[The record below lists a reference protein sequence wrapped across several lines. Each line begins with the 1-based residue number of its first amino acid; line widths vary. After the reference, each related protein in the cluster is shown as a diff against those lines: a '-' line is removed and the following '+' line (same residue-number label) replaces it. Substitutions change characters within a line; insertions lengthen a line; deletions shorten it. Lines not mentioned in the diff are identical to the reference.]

1 VTADGVQPKSQFNL
15 KKDGQK
21 MTVRLETLGYPA
33 KAHTQVSVRQP
44 AQAQL
49 GRCDIAKAADA
60 EIVRPEVVAKHL
72 HAAWPRACRRHRY
85 VAN

>member
-1 VTADGVQPKSQFNL
+1 
-15 KKDGQK
+15 

-72 HAAWPRACRRHRY
+72 HAAWPRAYRRHRY